1 MKLQG
6 SVAIIT
12 GAGSGIGRAT
22 AHRVAAEGASVL
34 CADVSRADDTAAEIV
49 AAGGTARGFTLD
61 VTDASAW
68 TAADAEATSAFGPVD
83 LLANIAGVVT
93 TGVDTAVDQT
103 GDEWDRILGV
113 NLKGTWLG
121 MRALLPGMIE
131 RRRGRI
137 VNIASEG
144 AILGIPGLLAYSASK
159 GGVAAMTRQVAI
171 EYVRQ
176 GVTVNA
182 IAPGFIRTPIQ
193 DGIEQ
198 HLLDDMAS
206 GIPIGRFGAPEDIAG
221 TAAHLFSE
229 DGQYI
234 TGQLI
239 AVDGGWGVA

>member
-6 SVAIIT
+6 NVAIVT
-12 GAGSGIGRAT
+12 GAGSGIGEGTALRA
-22 AHRVAAEGASVL
+22 AAEGAAVL
-34 CADVSRADDTAAEIV
+34 CADVRHADRTAARIAE
-49 AAGGTARGFTLD
+49 AGGRAAAFTLD
-61 VTDASAW
+61 VTDPDGW
-68 TAADAEATSAFGPVD
+68 QAARTEAERTFGPVD

-103 GDEWDRILGV
+103 PDEWDRILSV

-121 MRALLPGMIE
+121 MQALLPGMIE
-131 RRRGRI
+131 RERGRI

-193 DGIEQ
+193 DGIDQ
-198 HLLDDMAS
+198 QLLDDMAA
-206 GIPIGRFGAPEDIAG
+206 GIPIGRFGAPADIAG
-221 TAAHLFSE
+221 TVAHLFSA